1 MSENVFIAA
10 KIMGQGMAGV
20 FVATLLIVGLF
31 SALSRILSHLIGYH
45 NWQGKGIPKEFYQ
58 K

>member
-20 FVATLLIVGLF
+20 FVATLLIVGLVF
-31 SALSRILSHLIGYH
+31 ALSRILSH
-45 NWQGKGIPKEFYQ
+45 
-58 K
+58 